1 MQDEHHGSFAEG
13 EETEPHD
20 EHEGSFAEGERAEPD

>member
-13 EETEPHD
+13 EEKEPND
-20 EHEGSFAEGERAEPD
+20 EREGSFAEGERAGDD